1 MIIDPQSFRDRPH
14 ERDLLHVDP
23 HPPARDLPPVQPP
36 PPMPA
41 DRALE
46 AGAVVALIVAV
57 AFASFVLALLFG
69 GAP

>member
-23 HPPARDLPPVQPP
+23 HPSARDLAPVQPP

-57 AFASFVLALLFG
+57 AFASFVLALVYG
-69 GAP
+69 GAA

>member
-14 ERDLLHVDP
+14 ERDLSHVDP
-23 HPPARDLPPVQPP
+23 HPPSRDLAPVQPP

-46 AGAVVALIVAV
+46 AGAVVALVAAV
-57 AFASFVLALLFG
+57 AFASFVLALML
-69 GAP
+69 